1 MNIRRRLPVLLV
13 AGVLVL
19 TTPDVAGAAERE
31 PTQAELQAQNRKVD
45 DLRAQ
50 AEAQAGEVRDARKA
64 TRAAAVLASQAL
76 EAYTTSLRE
85 LQRAQVEEDRRDEE
99 LEQANQD
106 VIAARLKVGTWA
118 RQAYQGGSG
127 LNASPTLNTLLG
139 TNGAGRDEA
148 GLSATLRALRRI
160 GEDRTA
166 DLSSGRR
173 AELRAGRA
181 AVAAAQATET
191 ASTAADQADRAKVEA
206 DAAVARQ
213 RRALDEAEIQLA
225 GTDRQV
231 RQAQKR
237 QRRLRARAARPAG
250 RSGPVGTCTG
260 AGDLSLYPNG
270 EIPLTA
276 LCPLA
281 SAPGHHLRAD
291 AAFAFD
297 QLSAAYAER
306 FGTPICVTDSYRE
319 YRTQVRLYA
328 TKPNLAARPGTSNHG
343 WGTATDLC
351 GGIQNFG
358 TPEHEWLFANAP
370 GFGWFHP
377 AWAQP
382 DGSRPE
388 AWHWEFSG

>member
-1 MNIRRRLPVLLV
+1 M
-13 AGVLVL
+13 
-19 TTPDVAGAAERE
+19 
-31 PTQAELQAQNRKVD
+31 
-45 DLRAQ
+45 
-50 AEAQAGEVRDARKA
+50 
-64 TRAAAVLASQAL
+64 
-76 EAYTTSLRE
+76 
-85 LQRAQVEEDRRDEE
+85 
-99 LEQANQD
+99 
-106 VIAARLKVGTWA
+106 
-118 RQAYQGGSG
+118 
-127 LNASPTLNTLLG
+127 
-139 TNGAGRDEA
+139 
-148 GLSATLRALRRI
+148 RALRRI